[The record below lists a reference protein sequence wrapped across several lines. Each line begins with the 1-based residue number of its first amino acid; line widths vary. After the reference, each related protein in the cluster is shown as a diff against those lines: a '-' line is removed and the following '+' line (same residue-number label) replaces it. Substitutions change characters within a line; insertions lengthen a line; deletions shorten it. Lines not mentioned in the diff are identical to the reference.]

1 MHQIPI
7 PTAADVMSRRVVTLR
22 TNMRVIDAMRSLI
35 RHRISGAPVLD
46 RKGILVGLVSEFDC
60 LRVVASGLYGHEE
73 LEDSEP
79 LRRVMTSEVVS
90 ILPDTDVFMITQ
102 LLVDKRIRRVPVVVD
117 GRVVGIVSRRDVLR
131 GVHQLRRR
139 QMRMQ
144 RRRANKGLY
153 LSATDES
160 GEVSNPFL
168 D

>member
-1 MHQIPI
+1 MQQIPI

-22 TNMRVIDAMRSLI
+22 TNMRVIDAMRALI

-46 RKGILVGLVSEFDC
+46 RNGNLVGLVSEFDC

-79 LRRVMTSEVVS
+79 LRRVMTSEVVT
-90 ILPDTDVFMITQ
+90 ILPDADVFMITQ

-117 GRVVGIVSRRDVLR
+117 GRVLGIVSRHDVLR

-139 QMRMQ
+139 QMKMQ
-144 RRRANKGLY
+144 KRHAAKGLY
-153 LSATDES
+153 LSAIDDS
-160 GEVSNPFL
+160 GEIANPFL
-168 D
+168 

>member
-1 MHQIPI
+1 MQQVPI

-46 RKGILVGLVSEFDC
+46 RDGNLVGLVSEFDC

-79 LRRVMTSEVVS
+79 LRRVMSSEVVTIS
-90 ILPDTDVFMITQ
+90 PDTDVFVITQ

-117 GRVVGIVSRRDVLR
+117 GRVLGIVSRRDVLR
-131 GVHQLRRR
+131 GVHRLRRR

-144 RRRANKGLY
+144 KRHADKGLY
-153 LSATDES
+153 LSAIDDS
-160 GEVSNPFL
+160 GGVANPFL
-168 D
+168 E